1 MVTLL
6 LHYKVDS
13 DLELQTGF
21 LHCEP
26 GFTFILIFDNNHSIF
41 TVKKLTYGIS
51 IQNLEERE
59 TPGNTEQDGKIL
71 VQEKEGKYVLVI
83 RFVNGKS
90 CALC

>member
-59 TPGNTEQDGKIL
+59 TPGNTEQDGKIQ